1 LNKSIKI
8 LINWII
14 GPLLA
19 CWLFYSLYN
28 QIKTQQG
35 INEAIALIKQAPFGE
50 QGYKFWLI
58 IILAIGNW
66 GIEAVKW
73 KLLVNKIQ
81 KISWFTALQSVLSGV
96 TFSLNTP
103 NRIGEYGG
111 RMLFI
116 EDGKRL
122 QSVSLAIAGSIAQL
136 SITMLLGS
144 VGLAYMVFNMNDGD
158 ELMGLSKFWVE
169 TFMLLSFA
177 GTALLVLFF
186 FKLSWLIRIID
197 KLPYAYKF
205 EKYINV
211 LENFDAKV
219 LLRLLLL
226 SFLRYIIFVIQYVL
240 LFEVLQVQ
248 IELVQA
254 FWIVAVLFWVLAVV
268 PTIAI
273 AELGIR
279 GKFAV
284 ALLKLYSNNI
294 AGIIGTTFGI
304 WFINLFMPA
313 IIGSLLILG
322 TKIFKEK

>member
-19 CWLFYSLYN
+19 CWLFYSLYKQVN
-28 QIKTQQG
+28 QQQG
-35 INEAIALIKQAPFGE
+35 IAEALALIKQAPFGE
-50 QGYKFWLI
+50 YAFKFWLVVLLSI
-58 IILAIGNW
+58 ANW

-73 KLLVNKIQ
+73 KLLVSRIQ
-81 KISWFTALQSVLSGV
+81 KISWFRALQSVLSGV

-116 EDGKRL
+116 EEGKRL
-122 QSVSLAIAGSIAQL
+122 QSVSLAIAGGIAQL
-136 SITMLLGS
+136 IVTLLLGS
-144 VGLAYMVFNMNDGD
+144 FGLFYLVIKMDDNGEV
-158 ELMGLSKFWVE
+158 MGLSKFWVE
-169 TFMLLSFA
+169 TFMGLSFF
-177 GTALLVLFF
+177 GTALFILFF
-186 FKLSWLIRIID
+186 FKLSWLIKIID
-197 KLPYAYKF
+197 KLPYANKF

-211 LENFDAKV
+211 LENFDVKV
-219 LLRLLLL
+219 LLTLLQL
-226 SFLRYIIFVIQYVL
+226 SFLRYIIFVFQYVL
-240 LFEVLQVQ
+240 LFEVLKVQ
-248 IELVQA
+248 ISLFEA
-254 FWIVAVLFWVLAVV
+254 FWIVTVLFWVLAVV

-304 WFINLFMPA
+304 WFINLFLPA
-313 IIGSLLILG
+313 IIGSILILG
-322 TKIFKEK
+322 KKIFKEK

>member
-19 CWLFYSLYN
+19 CWLFYSLYKQVN
-28 QIKTQQG
+28 EQQG
-35 INEAIALIKQAPFGE
+35 IAEALALIKQAPFGE
-50 QGYKFWLI
+50 HAFKFWLVVLLSI
-58 IILAIGNW
+58 ANW

-73 KLLVNKIQ
+73 KLLVSRIQ
-81 KISWFTALQSVLSGV
+81 KISWFRALQSVLSGV

-116 EDGKRL
+116 EEGKRL
-122 QSVSLAIAGSIAQL
+122 QSVSLAIAGGIAQL
-136 SITMLLGS
+136 IVTLLLGS
-144 VGLAYMVFNMNDGD
+144 FGLFYLVIKMDDNGEV
-158 ELMGLSKFWVE
+158 MGLSKFWVE
-169 TFMLLSFA
+169 TFMGLSFF
-177 GTALLVLFF
+177 GTALFILFF
-186 FKLSWLIRIID
+186 FKLSWLIKIID
-197 KLPYAYKF
+197 KLPYANKF
-205 EKYINV
+205 EKYIT
-211 LENFDAKV
+211 
-219 LLRLLLL
+219 LLLL
-226 SFLRYIIFVIQYVL
+226 SFLRYIIFVFQYVL
-240 LFEVLQVQ
+240 LFSVLQVQ
-248 IELVQA
+248 IGFFEA
-254 FWIVAVLFWVLAVV
+254 FWIVTVLFWVLAVV

-304 WFINLFMPA
+304 WFINLFLPA
-313 IIGSLLILG
+313 IIGSILILG
-322 TKIFKEK
+322 KKIFKEK